1 MPRFYFHVFDDVVS
15 TDEEGQV
22 ADDLEAARTIAMKSA
37 RELVCEQVR
46 RGYLDLDN
54 YIVVANQ
61 SAQELFRVVFRE
73 AFVVQRK
80 SRPSDV

>member
-22 ADDLEAARTIAMKSA
+22 VNDLEAARAIAMKSA
-37 RELVCEQVR
+37 RELVCDQVR